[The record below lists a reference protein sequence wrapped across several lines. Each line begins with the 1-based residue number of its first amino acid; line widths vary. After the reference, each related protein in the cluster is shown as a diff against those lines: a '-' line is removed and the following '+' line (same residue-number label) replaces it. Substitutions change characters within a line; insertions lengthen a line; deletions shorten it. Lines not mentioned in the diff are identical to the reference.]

1 MVVIENLSKEFK
13 EKKIF
18 EEADLSVSKGEI
30 CGIVG
35 RNGIG
40 KSVLL
45 KMIAGLMY
53 PTGGTIKVDGVP
65 LVKGSFPRDVGV
77 VLDNIGFLK
86 EYSGYKN
93 LKIIASILN
102 RISDDRI
109 RECMQLVGLSP
120 EDKTKVRKYSLGM
133 RQKLSIAQAIM
144 EHPKLLLLDEPF
156 NGLDAESEEN
166 MKKRLLQINK
176 EENTTILI
184 ISHDREELMNL
195 SDRLVKIENKKIL
208 LQ

>member
-13 EKKIF
+13 GKKIF

-166 MKKRLLQINK
+166 IKKRLLQINK

-184 ISHDREELMNL
+184 ISHNRDELMNL

>member
-1 MVVIENLSKEFK
+1 MVIIENLSKEFK
-13 EKKIF
+13 GKKIF

-30 CGIVG
+30 CGIFG
-35 RNGIG
+35 RNGVG

-53 PTGGTIKVDGVP
+53 PTGGTIRVGGVP

-120 EDKTKVRKYSLGM
+120 ENKTKVGKYSLGM

-184 ISHDREELMNL
+184 ISHNRDELMNL